1 MEREFDAEHYRDVNV
16 VLQVIQRHGEL
27 NTRVE
32 CAKGTISTSFPLED
46 VCKEL
51 DRSGKG

>member
-1 MEREFDAEHYRDVNV
+1 M
-16 VLQVIQRHGEL
+16 LQVIQCQGEL

-32 CAKGTISTSFPLED
+32 CSKGMISTSIPLED

-51 DRSGKG
+51 DRSGKGYMTDRDRWHQ

>member
-1 MEREFDAEHYRDVNV
+1 MNV
-16 VLQVIQRHGEL
+16 VLQVIQRQSEL

-32 CAKGTISTSFPLED
+32 CAKGTISTSIPLED

-51 DRSGKG
+51 DRSGKC